1 RPCDPVNMRT
11 TPQLVCYRLR
21 DDRRARTSTAAPS
34 WFYPTLVPTPELACH
49 PHVVSQPPSRDVA
62 TLRPAAQVVGWIHQP
77 TPPGWS
83 DPTPRLREH
92 RSATADRE
100 EDDRHYVVHNIT
112 LIMLGSPLCCDV
124 GEMAHEY
131 CVLRI

>member
-1 RPCDPVNMRT
+1 MRT
-11 TPQLVCYRLR
+11 TPQLVCYCLR

-62 TLRPAAQVVGWIHQP
+62 TLRPAAQVVGWIHRP

-83 DPTPRLREH
+83 DPTPRLCEH

-100 EDDRHYVVHNIT
+100 EDDHSYVVHNIIV
-112 LIMLGSPLCCDV
+112 IMLGCPLCCDV

-131 CVLRI
+131 